1 MALSGY
7 LAASELELCD
17 DLRLLMVDRQRPLRW
32 NTVTGQHKTAPEVMV
47 DMERAHQMIGA
58 DGLQIPLPLMQR
70 YGLRAGVQVV
80 LELGADGIR
89 VVPALADKSEIEG
102 QALRFVLRNLGDAVS
117 IEAQRLDEA
126 WHVTVYASA
135 GTAPIGRLVYDLAGE
150 LLKEDSTPPE
160 IMRRRAIEIAGD

>member
-1 MALSGY
+1 M
-7 LAASELELCD
+7 
-17 DLRLLMVDRQRPLRW
+17 
-32 NTVTGQHKTAPEVMV
+32 EVMM

>member
-1 MALSGY
+1 VIDRLAKVGLLGY
-7 LAASELELCD
+7 NGIDGEHEIDS
-17 DLRLLMVDRQRPLRW
+17 M
-32 NTVTGQHKTAPEVMV
+32 EVMV

-102 QALRFVLRNLGDAVS
+102 KALRYVLRNLGDAVS
-117 IEAQRLDEA
+117 VEAQRLEEA
-126 WHVTVYASA
+126 WHVTVYTSA

-160 IMRRRAIEIAGD
+160 IMRRRAIEVAGDQY